1 MLPIFRVV
9 VWSAVAS
16 LLAADVCAQIG
27 DKLDKPGEVQ
37 KSLVPAELIP
47 PAPAL
52 SPADALKSFR
62 LAPGIRLE
70 LVASEPLVQDP
81 VAIQFGPDGRCWVAE
96 FRGYMN
102 DFEGSAEDARIG
114 RIVVLTDTNGDG
126 VYDKSDVFIDKL
138 ILPRALLLV
147 GDGLLVGTPPYLRFW
162 RDTDGNGK
170 ADLDIDVATDFGVQT
185 DPKRPELANPERAPN
200 SLLWGADNWIYST
213 AYTKK
218 FRYVRG
224 NWETANTTF
233 RGQWG
238 LTQDD
243 FGRLYYNSN
252 SDQLRA
258 DVLPSHYL
266 GRNPNFPR
274 PAGVNVLVPE
284 NQFVWPARV
293 TPGTNR
299 AYRPE
304 TMRDGRLKEFTA
316 ACAPWIFRSN
326 ALGPEFYGNAFVCE
340 PTANL
345 IKRNLLTAAGGTVKA
360 REAYEQREFIASVD
374 ERFRPVNLTTGP
386 DGALYIVDFY
396 RGVIQHRISLTTY
409 LRKQSE
415 DRGLIAP
422 THLGRI
428 YRVVAEGAKPE
439 KFPRLDRLPTQQL
452 VSELSHHNSWRRET
466 AQRLLVERANPTT
479 HALMRELS
487 ILGVAPFGRLHA
499 LRALGGLGWLDEE
512 MLTIVLRDKLP
523 EVRVTAIRLCEPFV
537 SGPMRATLVPRLM
550 TLAGDLSPEV
560 QQQLVLTLT
569 QAGDPS
575 LDVALAGIVR
585 RWADTAFLT
594 DALFSGLHD
603 RELPLLEK
611 LLLDPEW
618 KTPDAGALPILRG
631 LAKGVVNSRRPDLLD
646 RLLAVAMSV
655 EPARQAVIFDGA
667 VSATAA
673 TAAKP
678 IKFPAEP
685 KLLAGFKA
693 SSDATVKAAAAKL
706 DRVLTW
712 PDKPGAK
719 PEAAL
724 PPLTPAEQ
732 NLFNVGR
739 ALYPGI
745 CGACHQPH
753 GRGLEGL
760 APPLADS
767 EWSNGPAGRA
777 VRIALH
783 GVRGPIKVD
792 GRTYTLDMPPF
803 GALGDEQLAA
813 LVTYIRREW
822 GNTGTAVSP
831 ADVKAI
837 RAETSVRRDAWTQEE
852 LLKVP

>member
-1 MLPIFRVV
+1 MLLFLRVV
-9 VWSAVAS
+9 IWSAVSS
-16 LLAADVCAQIG
+16 LLAAGALAQIG

-37 KSLVPAELIP
+37 KSIVPVELIP
-47 PAPAL
+47 PAPVLA
-52 SPADALKSFR
+52 PAEALKSFR

-70 LVASEPLVQDP
+70 LVAAEPLVQDP
-81 VAIQFGPDGRCWVAE
+81 VAITFGPDGRCWVAE

-102 DFEGSAEDARIG
+102 DFEGSNEDARIG

-126 VYDKSDVFIDKL
+126 VYDKSDVFLDKL

-147 GDGLLVGTPPYLRFW
+147 GDGLLVGAPPYLKFW
-162 RDTDGNGK
+162 RDTDGDGK
-170 ADLDIDVATDFGVQT
+170 ADLDVDVASDFGVQT

-200 SLLWGADNWIYST
+200 ALLWGADNWIYSA

-224 NWETANTTF
+224 NWETSNTMF

-238 LTQDD
+238 LSQDD

-258 DVLPSHYL
+258 DVLPSQYP
-266 GRNPNFPR
+266 GRNPNYPR
-274 PAGVNVLVPE
+274 AGGVNVLVPE
-284 NQFVWPARV
+284 NQLVWPARV

-304 TMRDGRLKEFTA
+304 TMRDGKLKAFTA

-326 ALGPEFYGNAFVCE
+326 ALGAEYYGNAFVCE
-340 PTANL
+340 PAAHL
-345 IKRNLLTAAGGTVKA
+345 IKRNLVTADHGTVKA

-374 ERFRPVNLTTGP
+374 ERFRPVNLATGP
-386 DGALYIVDFY
+386 DGALYIVDFH
-396 RGVIQHRISLTTY
+396 RGVIEHRISLTSY
-409 LRKQSE
+409 LRKQAE
-415 DRGLIAP
+415 ERDLIKP
-422 THLGRI
+422 QHLGRI

-439 KFPRLDRLPTQQL
+439 KFPRLDRMPTQQL
-452 VSELSHHNSWRRET
+452 VAELSHSNSWRRET
-466 AQRLLVERANPTT
+466 AQRLLVERADPNT
-479 HALMRELS
+479 HALMRELA
-487 ILGVAPFGRLHA
+487 ILGVVPFGRLHA

-512 MLTIVLRDKLP
+512 MLTIVLRDKMP

-537 SGPMRATLVPRLM
+537 AGPMRASLVPRLM
-550 TLAGDLSPEV
+550 TLSGDPSPEV

-569 QAGDPS
+569 QVGDPG
-575 LDVALAGIVR
+575 LDATLAGIVR
-585 RWADTAFLT
+585 RWAETKFLT
-594 DALFSGLHD
+594 DALFSGIYD

-611 LLLDPEW
+611 LLANPEW
-618 KTPDAGALPILRG
+618 KAVDPGAVAILRG
-631 LAKGVVNSRRPDLLD
+631 LAKGIVNSRRPELVE

-655 EPARQAVIFDGA
+655 EPARQTLLFDGA

-678 IKFPAEP
+678 VKFPAEP
-685 KLLAGFKA
+685 KLLAGFKG
-693 SSDATVKAAAAKL
+693 SIDPTVKAGALKL
-706 DRVLTW
+706 ERLLTW
-712 PDKPGAK
+712 PGKPGAK
-719 PEAAL
+719 PEVVP
-724 PPLTPAEQ
+724 PPLTPPEQ
-732 NLFNVGR
+732 AMFNLGR
-739 ALYPGI
+739 ALYPGV

-753 GRGLEGL
+753 GRGLEGM
-760 APPLADS
+760 APPLAES
-767 EWSNGPAGRA
+767 EWSNGPASRA
-777 VRIALH
+777 ARIALH

-813 LVTYIRREW
+813 LLTYIRREW

-831 ADVKAI
+831 AEVKAI
-837 RAETSVRRDAWTQEE
+837 RAGVGKRTDAWTQEE